1 MQRTGYQGETQHQ
14 LSLGERRIAQ
24 QTRRELR
31 RRRRRE
37 QEEEENAK
45 PLDRCEESLLV
56 RFPDV
61 SCIGCLGLLCSLIA
75 IVSGCVCLCVFS
87 VNLLDFLEF
96 RFEGFG
102 GVQVLG
108 VCIISFCASA
118 SD

>member
-1 MQRTGYQGETQHQ
+1 M
-14 LSLGERRIAQ
+14 
-24 QTRRELR
+24 
-31 RRRRRE
+31 
-37 QEEEENAK
+37 
-45 PLDRCEESLLV
+45 

-61 SCIGCLGLLCSLIA
+61 SCIRCLGLLCSLI
-75 IVSGCVCLCVFS
+75 IVVCGCVCLCVFS

-102 GVQVLG
+102 GLQGLE

>member
-1 MQRTGYQGETQHQ
+1 VQRTGYHGETQLQ
-14 LSLGERRIAQ
+14 TQFGGTKDCTANAQ
-24 QTRRELR
+24 IVKQ
-31 RRRRRE
+31 
-37 QEEEENAK
+37 EEENAK
-45 PLDRCEESLLV
+45 RLDRCAESPLV

-75 IVSGCVCLCVFS
+75 VVCGCVCVFS

-102 GVQVLG
+102 GLQGLE
-108 VCIISFCASA
+108 VCTISFCASS